1 MENENQTPNPAENQD
16 PFAIMKILW
25 LAFIGS
31 TGIFIVVM
39 FITPPNPSQADETM
53 QYVLMGM
60 SAFMAVL
67 SFQVPR
73 FFRQQIQRQHKGQQ
87 LSREKKAQLD
97 YVPTLLSFVFS
108 EAVGVFGLVL
118 ALTTGNKEMGL
129 PFCIAAMVLL
139 AVHKPKERF

>member
-1 MENENQTPNPAENQD
+1 MENETPAQNQD

-25 LAFIGS
+25 MAFLGS

-39 FITPPNPSQADETM
+39 FTTPPNPSQADETM
-53 QYVLMGM
+53 QYILMGM

-73 FFRQQIQRQHKGQQ
+73 FFRMQVKRQHQGEQ

-97 YVPTLLSFVFS
+97 FIPTLLSFVFS

-129 PFCIAAMVLL
+129 PFCIAAVVLL